1 MTAPDPIVRQRIED
15 CQGLVRSLALGI
27 SRKLP
32 PTVELEDL
40 IAYGQVGLGE
50 AARDFDPSRGSRFS
64 TYAYYRIRG
73 AIYDGLSKMAW
84 FEHGHVGQVRYD
96 QMSEEVLRLGSEDN
110 PPTDA
115 ASLKS
120 DACWFRE
127 VSRTLAVVYVASRG
141 GGEQGEEMSSSAAMI
156 DPSSPDAADVAMNR
170 EISERL
176 HAVIDALP
184 PVAARLIKGVYFEG
198 LTLQEAGQRMG
209 VSKSWA
215 SRLHSRALQQLAHL
229 LRGVE
234 SSEERNEYSG

>member
-27 SRKLP
+27 SRRLP

-84 FEHGHVGQVRYD
+84 FERGHAAQVRYD
-96 QMSEEVLRLGSEDN
+96 QMSGEVLRLESEDS
-110 PPTDA
+110 PSADVTAPE
-115 ASLKS
+115 S
-120 DACWFRE
+120 DARWLRD
-127 VSRTLAVVYVASRG
+127 VSRTLAVVYLASGAG
-141 GGEQGEEMSSSAAMI
+141 GDRVDEESGAAMV

-170 EISERL
+170 EISKKL
-176 HAVIDALP
+176 HASIDALP
-184 PVAARLIKGVYFEG
+184 PMAARLVKGVYFEG

-215 SRLHSRALQQLAHL
+215 SRLHSRALQQLARL
-229 LRGVE
+229 LGGMGSPDKRCCIE
-234 SSEERNEYSG
+234 

>member
-1 MTAPDPIVRQRIED
+1 MTVPDPILRQRIEE

-32 PTVELEDL
+32 PSVELEDL

-50 AARDFDPSRGSRFS
+50 AARDFDPGRGSRFS

-84 FEHGHVGQVRYD
+84 FERGHAAQVRCS
-96 QMSEEVLRLGSEDN
+96 QMSEDVLRLESEDN
-110 PPTDA
+110 PSDETA
-115 ASLKS
+115 NLES
-120 DACWFRE
+120 DARWFRDI
-127 VSRTLAVVYVASRG
+127 SRTLAVVYLASRSG
-141 GGEQGEEMSSSAAMI
+141 CEPSDEESAGAAMI
-156 DPSSPDAADVAMNR
+156 DPSSPDAADVAMSH
-170 EISERL
+170 ETSARL

-184 PVAARLIKGVYFEG
+184 PMAARLIKGVYFEG

-215 SRLHSRALQQLAHL
+215 SRLHSRALQQLAHML
-229 LRGVE
+229 SGVE
-234 SSEERNEYSG
+234 SPDERCRIE